1 MCSYRHKA
9 VLENRLRRRSGRW
22 FGDTG
27 ESKALGKAS
36 VPPQHLPTIRRQ
48 AGRLGPRRVLNRSY
62 FVASLYIKPFTNSR
76 DYVHNKRPYILA
88 KNFLLP
94 VPAHCSHCCANMI
107 DCSMPSPALCSTQS
121 CTLRAIHGCLA
132 CCCYCWAKRAS
143 QIRWDGRLATA
154 HVLQPSASPGPFH
167 GTQDISSD
175 VRLRRQSI
183 RRS

>member
-1 MCSYRHKA
+1 MVRGH
-9 VLENRLRRRSGRW
+9 R
-22 FGDTG
+22 G
-27 ESKALGKAS
+27 EQGLGQGICTTSTPSHYSSAGWSTRAAS
-36 VPPQHLPTIRRQ
+36 STESFILCGQLVH
-48 AGRLGPRRVLNRSY
+48 
-62 FVASLYIKPFTNSR
+62 KPFTNSR

>member
-62 FVASLYIKPFTNSR
+62 FVASLYINHLQTRETTCTIKDLTYSLR
-76 DYVHNKRPYILA
+76 TS
-88 KNFLLP
+88 LLT